1 MIDINIMNKIIE
13 TLVNFLKIMRPYQWI
28 KNTLVFIPMI
38 MAHNITWDS
47 FFYSTKA
54 FIILSLVAST
64 IYIINDIADINSD
77 KLHTYKKFRP
87 LAAGTISLIQSKILI
102 LFLII
107 FSSVLIINTNKNFQM
122 LVVGYFIVSNL
133 YTFLLKKY
141 VIIDILILASLYTL
155 RIIGGGLIT
164 NIYVSFWL
172 ISFSFLFFVSLAAV
186 KRKLELKNI
195 KKSNQEVLHGRGYI
209 VKDLKMISN
218 VSLFFAIASIFIFIL
233 YLNSS
238 QTMSLYSS
246 PKVLWIV
253 CLILIYWISRI
264 LIISNKGEI
273 NDDPIIFA
281 IYDKNSYF
289 CVVLILFFLW
299 IGTTL

>member
-1 MIDINIMNKIIE
+1 MIDINIMNKLIN

-38 MAHNITWDS
+38 MAHNITWDN
-47 FFYSTKA
+47 FFHLTKA

-64 IYIINDIADINSD
+64 IYIINDIKDVNSD
-77 KLHTYKKFRP
+77 KLHAYKKFRP

-107 FSSVLIINTNKNFQM
+107 FSSVLIIDTNKNFQL
-122 LVVGYFIVSNL
+122 LVVGYFIVSNT

-164 NIYVSFWL
+164 DIYVSFWL

-186 KRKLELKNI
+186 KRKLELNNI
-195 KKSNQEVLHGRGYI
+195 KKSNQKTIHGRGYI

-218 VSLFFAIASIFIFIL
+218 VSVFFATASIFIFIL

-238 QTMSLYSS
+238 QVMSLYSS
-246 PKVLWIV
+246 PKVLWVV

-289 CVVLILFFLW
+289 CVILILFFLW

>member
-1 MIDINIMNKIIE
+1 MMDINIMNKLIK

-38 MAHNITWDS
+38 MAHNITYDS
-47 FFYSTKA
+47 FFNSTIA

-186 KRKLELKNI
+186 KRKLELNNI
-195 KKSNQEVLHGRGYI
+195 KRSNQTILHGRGYTF
-209 VKDLKMISN
+209 KDLKMISN
-218 VSLFFAIASIFIFIL
+218 LSLIFAIVSIFIFIL

-238 QTMSLYSS
+238 QVINLYSS